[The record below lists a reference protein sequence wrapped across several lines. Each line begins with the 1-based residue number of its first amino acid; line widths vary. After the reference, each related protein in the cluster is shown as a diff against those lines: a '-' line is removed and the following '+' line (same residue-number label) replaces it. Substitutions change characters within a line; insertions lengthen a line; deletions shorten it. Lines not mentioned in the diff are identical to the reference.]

1 MSPIDPAA
9 GWPDING
16 VEYDAVLIGGDG
28 DVPLNQAA
36 RDLTARTKELR
47 NRQDQLDAETLAL
60 VSKTDVMLCCPE
72 DFYEDSD
79 GDDWTMAFERAGAY
93 LEGRGGGILNCRAY
107 VYTMR
112 FLRLRMGVRVQGVG
126 YGQRRGE
133 DGTTLKAIAG
143 IGQENFIFRDNNDI
157 RSWGLFD
164 LVIHGNAGTGAT
176 TYGLFLTRTAEGG
189 EQSNETAMFS
199 YVHRVMF
206 REFDDDALKVDSA
219 GNVGGISYNVR
230 NLWLKD
236 VSFRRCGGN
245 GINAYRLTDSYIE
258 NVIISGNKRGAFL
271 GRNLGNVYIDTVK
284 GFYNGQGSAQ
294 AASFNFVDCQNLYLN
309 LQAQEEFINGIRLV
323 NNVGCFGWLVA
334 DANGYPERT
343 AVTGVYLR
351 NCTGLDLS
359 IQADSFHA
367 GDTVPFLQNRALEMR
382 AATGEGFLN
391 CNLRLFV
398 RNNTVPI
405 TWSLDSS
412 GVALTGTRITENG
425 ILRTFGTGTIW
436 THRALPT
443 DAGLNYLSTSGV
455 NSKHRYVISAPTGQ
469 HDVEFFT
476 GGAAKLTG
484 YAVVVGI
491 GDGSANACHRLNAG
505 GNLQVG
511 VNGSGGWD
519 APHATMGAYHLWV
532 DSTGRLRMK
541 NGAPTSDTDGVVV
554 GTQT

>member
-1 MSPIDPAA
+1 MSNIDPPA
-9 GWPDING
+9 GWDDVDGINTN
-16 VEYDAVLIGGDG
+16 ERLLGGSSG
-28 DVPLNQAA
+28 PLNRAVTGLA
-36 RDLTARTKELR
+36 ARTKQLR
-47 NRQDQLDAETLAL
+47 ADLEAETG
-60 VSKTDVMLCCPE
+60 KTDVLLCAPE
-72 DFYEDSD
+72 DFYVDAD
-79 GDDWTMAFERAGAY
+79 GSDWTMAFERAGAY
-93 LEGRGGGILNCRAY
+93 LEARGGGILNCRAY

-143 IGQENFIFRDNNDI
+143 AATENFVFRDNNDI

-164 LVIHGNAGTGAT
+164 LVFHGNIGTNAAT
-176 TYGLFLTRTAEGG
+176 NCLFLTRTADGG

-199 YVHRVMF
+199 YVHRVMI
-206 REFDDDALKVDSA
+206 REFDGNGIKVDSA

-236 VSFRRCGGN
+236 VSVRRCGGN
-245 GINAYRLTDSYIE
+245 GLDTYRLTDSYLQNLIL
-258 NVIISGNKRGAFL
+258 SGNKTGAFL

-284 GFYNGQGSAQ
+284 GFYNGEGSSQ

-398 RNNTVPI
+398 RNNTIPI

-443 DAGLNYLSTSGV
+443 DAGLNFLSTSGT
-455 NSKHRYVISAPTGQ
+455 NGKYRYVFSAPTGQ

-476 GGAAKLTG
+476 GGAAKVTG
-484 YAVVVGI
+484 YAVTIGI

-505 GNLQVG
+505 GNVEIG
-511 VNGSGGWD
+511 RNAAGGWSD
-519 APHATMGAYHLWV
+519 PHTTVGPYHLWV
-532 DSTGRLRMK
+532 DTSGRLRIK
-541 NGAPTSDTDGVVV
+541 NGAPTSDTDGTVV
-554 GTQT
+554 GAQT